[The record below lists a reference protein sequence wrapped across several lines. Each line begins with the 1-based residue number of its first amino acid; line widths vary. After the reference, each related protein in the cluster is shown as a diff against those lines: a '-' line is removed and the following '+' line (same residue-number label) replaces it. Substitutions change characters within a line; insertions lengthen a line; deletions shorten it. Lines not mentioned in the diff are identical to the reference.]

1 MTNRAD
7 AERGGEISAVRGKKI
22 SVNQMKFRRMVFF
35 GLPIFVLGF
44 FTSLRAAEPQLSKTA
59 ESFATSEVK
68 SNALS
73 YPTCAAPPEA
83 HQEEEEKC
91 LDQRLLLGLV
101 RPLVD
106 KYPAEKQRQD
116 LTFKNFFTYGWDVG
130 WKEPDEGPNDAP
142 RFGLLRIQRAF
153 WEREIRLV
161 HSYTFGVDGGA
172 ADEQELEMEV
182 ELPINRRFLIEFEPA
197 VSSVRANGR
206 SWDFGA
212 GDLKVI
218 PQVMLWETKD
228 LSFSSILVVRTPTG
242 TRRVGEGRTSLMP
255 SLALWTDL
263 GERSGLHTFFGAE
276 FPLDGYEAGHRDAV
290 LQYGIAPA
298 KTVTSKDTL
307 LLGNLTFFAE
317 FNGTTDMGRQKQ
329 TTLTL
334 LPGVRWLLFKDFWLA
349 TGYEFPLTGTNALE
363 SRVWFSIYRDF

>member
-1 MTNRAD
+1 
-7 AERGGEISAVRGKKI
+7 
-22 SVNQMKFRRMVFF
+22 MVFF
-35 GLPIFVLGF
+35 GLTILVLGF
-44 FTSLRAAEPQLSKTA
+44 FTSLRAAESQLPKTA

-73 YPTCAAPPEA
+73 YPTCSAPPEA

-130 WKEPDEGPNDAP
+130 WKEPDEGLNDAP

-182 ELPINRRFLIEFEPA
+182 ELPINRRFLIDFEPA

-206 SWDFGA
+206 SWDFGG

-263 GERSGLHTFFGAE
+263 GERLGLHTFFGAE

-298 KTVTSKDTL
+298 KTVTPKDTL